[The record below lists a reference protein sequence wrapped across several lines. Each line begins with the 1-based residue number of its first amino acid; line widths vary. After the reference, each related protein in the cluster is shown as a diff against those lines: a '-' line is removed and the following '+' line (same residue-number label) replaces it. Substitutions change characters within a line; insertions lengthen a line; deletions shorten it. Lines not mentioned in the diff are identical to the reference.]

1 MNDRDRNLPLQDS
14 NSIMQKSDEYR
25 GKYHL
30 GYKQLIQS
38 QTLRTKII
46 RIAWQ
51 TVTRFPNEIQGV
63 KELKKIEIIP
73 QTNFARVLTVTR
85 IRANLRDRFFK
96 LTVKKKKKKKETKVT
111 NRFKDKI
118 PVFPNGTLRIQ

>member
-1 MNDRDRNLPLQDS
+1 
-14 NSIMQKSDEYR
+14 MQKSDESKE
-25 GKYHL
+25 KYHL

-38 QTLRTKII
+38 QILRTKVI

-51 TVTRFPNEIQGV
+51 TVTRIPNEIQRV

-73 QTNFARVLTVTR
+73 QTNFAHVLTVTR

-111 NRFKDKI
+111 IRLKEKNLSF
-118 PVFPNGTLRIQ
+118 QMEH

>member
-1 MNDRDRNLPLQDS
+1 
-14 NSIMQKSDEYR
+14 MQKSDESKE
-25 GKYHL
+25 KYHL

-38 QTLRTKII
+38 QILRTKVI

-51 TVTRFPNEIQGV
+51 AVTRIPNEIQGV

-111 NRFKDKI
+111 NRLKEKNLSF
-118 PVFPNGTLRIQ
+118 QMEH

>member
-1 MNDRDRNLPLQDS
+1 
-14 NSIMQKSDEYR
+14 MQKSDESKE
-25 GKYHL
+25 KYHL

-38 QTLRTKII
+38 QILRTKVI

-51 TVTRFPNEIQGV
+51 TVTRIPDGIQGV

-73 QTNFARVLTVTR
+73 QTNFAYVLTVTR

-96 LTVKKKKKKKETKVT
+96 LTVKKEKEKG
-111 NRFKDKI
+111 NQGDKQVEGKNTCLSKWNI
-118 PVFPNGTLRIQ
+118 ENPMMLSTGTCSF

>member
-1 MNDRDRNLPLQDS
+1 
-14 NSIMQKSDEYR
+14 MQKSDESKE
-25 GKYHL
+25 KYHL

-38 QTLRTKII
+38 QILRTKVI

-51 TVTRFPNEIQGV
+51 TVTRIPDGIQGV

-73 QTNFARVLTVTR
+73 QTNFAYVLTVTR

-96 LTVKKKKKKKETKVT
+96 LTVKKEKG
-111 NRFKDKI
+111 NQGDKQVEGKNTCLSKWNI
-118 PVFPNGTLRIQ
+118 ENPMMLSTGTCSF

>member
-1 MNDRDRNLPLQDS
+1 MKVKKN
-14 NSIMQKSDEYR
+14 II
-25 GKYHL
+25 
-30 GYKQLIQS
+30 QLIQS
-38 QTLRTKII
+38 QILRTKVI

-51 TVTRFPNEIQGV
+51 TVTRIPNEIQGV

-73 QTNFARVLTVTR
+73 QTNFAHVLTVTR

-111 NRFKDKI
+111 IRLDEKYLSF
-118 PVFPNGTLRIQ
+118 QMEH

>member
-1 MNDRDRNLPLQDS
+1 
-14 NSIMQKSDEYR
+14 MQKSDESKE
-25 GKYHL
+25 KYHL

-38 QTLRTKII
+38 QILRTKVI

-51 TVTRFPNEIQGV
+51 TVTRIPNEIQGV

-73 QTNFARVLTVTR
+73 QTNFAHVLTVTR

-96 LTVKKKKKKKETKVT
+96 LTVKKEKEKG
-111 NRFKDKI
+111 NQGDKQVEGKNTCLSKWNI
-118 PVFPNGTLRIQ
+118 ENSMMLSTGTCSF